1 MSEIQQD
8 ALPTAPEWLEAAV
21 ADELANTIALRRHF
35 HAEPELGN
43 QETKTRDHI
52 AAELRKYGVDEVVTG
67 FGEAHTAV
75 IGVLKRRHRRAS
87 REGKYGAPVCEL
99 RARHDVGP

>member
-43 QETKTRDHI
+43 QETKTRDYI
-52 AAELRKYGVDEVVTG
+52 AAELGSVRNSVSAKVFQGA
-67 FGEAHTAV
+67 AHS
-75 IGVLKRRHRRAS
+75 GCS
-87 REGKYGAPVCEL
+87 SFSG
-99 RARHDVGP
+99 